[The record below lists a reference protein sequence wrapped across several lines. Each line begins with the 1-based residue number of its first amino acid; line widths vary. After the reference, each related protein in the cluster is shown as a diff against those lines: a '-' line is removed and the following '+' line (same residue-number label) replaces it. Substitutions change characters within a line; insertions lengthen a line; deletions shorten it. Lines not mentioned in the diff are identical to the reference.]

1 MSYEKTQREGETEG
15 ERGKVVKVV
24 GESERFGS
32 PHPRLLLRERVSEL
46 GVHSDP
52 HRYRHRIAGEL
63 SPSVLS
69 DGDDS
74 LLPAED
80 VGVLLAGELLQGG
93 DRNGAGRAEK
103 L

>member
-1 MSYEKTQREGETEG
+1 M
-15 ERGKVVKVV
+15 

-32 PHPRLLLRERVSEL
+32 PHPRLLLRERLSEL
-46 GVHSDP
+46 GVLLNPDA
-52 HRYRHRIAGEL
+52 YRHRVAFED

-69 DGDDS
+69 DGNDS

-93 DRNGAGRAEK
+93 DRDGAEQAKE